1 MARSGGEGR
10 EAMDATQRHK
20 NRERLAELQVGA
32 PARQARMARA
42 MRAAVEAVRSAHPPT
57 AAHMTVQ
64 RSRRSP

>member
-1 MARSGGEGR
+1 MKIAYVFADSG
-10 EAMDATQRHK
+10 HNVSYK
-20 NRERLAELQVGA
+20 NRERLAELQAGA